1 MEIIKRTFFQIQR
14 KGRQFRKGE
23 IVTDTPLIQHLLG
36 SQSPSSRYPLP
47 SRAHSPSRYS
57 NNGPSGGGGG
67 SGSFPVSARYRPGH
81 HLSPHHHQLYGLHG
95 LGGGGGRGD
104 MGPPYLDILEIP
116 TRHFAQQIT
125 AMDNVSVFLFFWKAT
140 RQWNTLPKLFL
151 VDMTG
156 ALLVYRRIFTR
167 PPKVIQVL

>member
-57 NNGPSGGGGG
+57 NNGPSGGG

-125 AMDNVSVFLFFWKAT
+125 AMDNVSVFFYFFEKLLDNET
-140 RQWNTLPKLFL
+140 LYLMIRKPRQN
-151 VDMTG
+151 
-156 ALLVYRRIFTR
+156 
-167 PPKVIQVL
+167 